1 LTGRSSQRASDR
13 TEKLACIAQKYRIL
27 IRSTE
32 EVQIWLTSLSMNAHP
47 DKHGVGP
54 TERGGYHAT
63 FRICQAVQF
72 LVYSRLDYCSSHF
85 LNLPAAKLSRLQ
97 FTMLLLVLSPERQNS
112 LTALL
117 FRNLFTGANLMND
130 RFLTICSY
138 TTKFCA
144 WGISSASS

>member
-1 LTGRSSQRASDR
+1 MTGRSSQRASDR
-13 TEKLACIAQKYRIL
+13 TEKLARMAQKYRIL

-32 EVQIWLTSLSMNAHP
+32 EVQIWLTSWGMNAHP
-47 DKHGVGP
+47 DEHRVGP
-54 TERGGYHAT
+54 TERGNYRAT
-63 FRICQAVQF
+63 FLTCHAVQF
-72 LVYSRLDYCSSHF
+72 LVYSRLDYCNSHF
-85 LNLPAAKLSRLQ
+85 LNLLATKLSCLQ
-97 FTMLLLVLSPERQNS
+97 FIPMLLLVLSPERQNS

-144 WGISSASS
+144 